1 MNFMSFR
8 HGEKREFRT
17 HFQIYR
23 TGFSGFDKSINVVQT
38 LAGDVQFR
46 PCTRH
51 QIRPL
56 VLRVS
61 SGGSNNSA
69 HFEATVLN
77 HCERFFEV
85 VGFLA
90 GLDLNMAS
98 ACSVV
103 FQNLVLYAIH
113 VADHRFG
120 TDALVEAFRQ
130 GAVAG
135 EHHVR
140 SLYQSPN
147 DIIADPFSGGKHNA
161 RLTCHKGG

>member
-1 MNFMSFR
+1 MSFR

-46 PCTRH
+46 TCTCH